1 MGNAAGFAQADGRI
15 DYFSGTPRADAIDR
29 WIYVAMA
36 GGLLAITLAGFVPD
50 SIEMVAAVKDGTH
63 PPMTT
68 VLHLHAVLMGSF
80 LLLLLAQTWLAATG
94 RIKGHMQLGLTALVL
109 VPALV
114 IVGTMLAAESYQQVA
129 EVAASAE
136 PDLRAAAEATV
147 TRKENILLSQLR
159 AGLLFP
165 LFIALALLA
174 RHSDPGFHKRMMIL
188 GTASVMGAAIARVPG
203 LPTSAPHSPIST
215 ELYILLLAV
224 PMFARDL
231 LRNGYVHRAYW
242 VWLAIILPT
251 QITMLVLW
259 DTPWWHSV
267 ARAVLSA

>member
-1 MGNAAGFAQADGRI
+1 
-15 DYFSGTPRADAIDR
+15 
-29 WIYVAMA
+29 
-36 GGLLAITLAGFVPD
+36 
-50 SIEMVAAVKDGTH
+50 
-63 PPMTT
+63 
-68 VLHLHAVLMGSF
+68 
-80 LLLLLAQTWLAATG
+80 
-94 RIKGHMQLGLTALVL
+94 MQLGLTALVL

-114 IVGTMLAAESYQQVA
+114 IVGTMLAAESYRQVA
-129 EVAASAE
+129 EVAASAA

-147 TRKENILLSQLR
+147 TRKEDILLSQLR

-165 LFIALALLA
+165 LFIALAMLA

-242 VWLAIILPT
+242 VWLAHPADPDNHAGAVGHA
-251 QITMLVLW
+251 LVAQRR
-259 DTPWWHSV
+259 
-267 ARAVLSA
+267 ARGAVGLGQVTSGPLAKSLRVMT